1 MQVKFTVHSV
11 TPSSKN
17 ATVDFNG
24 EQVVA
29 TIPAVE
35 VELVSDH
42 YGSLILK
49 FVGSE
54 AEEAK
59 SAFVKDAVKVWSI

>member
-1 MQVKFTVHSV
+1 MQIKFKVHSV
-11 TPSSKN
+11 TPSAEN
-17 ATVDFNG
+17 VTATVNG
-24 EQVVA
+24 EQVIASV
-29 TIPAVE
+29 PAVQ

-59 SAFVKDAVKVWSI
+59 KTFSVDAVKTWSI

>member
-11 TPSSKN
+11 TPSSEN
-17 ATVDFNG
+17 ASVDFNG
-24 EQVVA
+24 EQIVA
-29 TIPAVE
+29 TVPAVQ

-59 SAFVKDAVKVWSI
+59 KAFTVNAVKTWSI

>member
-1 MQVKFTVHSV
+1 MQIKFKVHSV
-11 TPSSKN
+11 TPSSEN
-17 ATVDFNG
+17 VTATVNG
-24 EQVVA
+24 EQVNA
-29 TIPAVE
+29 TVGAVQ

-59 SAFVKDAVKVWSI
+59 NAFTVDAVKVWSI